1 MNAKSIAHQTST
13 KRRIT
18 NLDPSLLI
26 IPALLG
32 AGAVGTGLA
41 RRHQAKKLDHLLDA
55 RSSSVAE
62 LLDLQATVAAQIGAG
77 SFCER
82 VKLSGEIVCD
92 EPLTAP
98 WSGEPCVAY
107 VDTTTS
113 LVEVREERTTTDSE
127 GNSRTRVTW
136 ERREE
141 TLESFERRCTFALR
155 HGKQRMQIDPTA
167 AELDLETVFSD
178 VEPPTAPSTYNMRPL
193 GTCRNEAILRPNGMV
208 FVVAECSD
216 ANGSLTLKSPSG
228 NGLFVVNRGGEED
241 FTRSIRRWRRIWMA
255 STWALIGLVILMLFV
270 VSFS

>member
-1 MNAKSIAHQTST
+1 MPQSITHQTST

-26 IPALLG
+26 IPALVG
-32 AGAVGTGLA
+32 AGAIGTGLA
-41 RRHQAKKLDHLLDA
+41 RRHQAKKLDHLLEA

-62 LLDLQATVAAQIGAG
+62 LLDLQATVAAQMGAG

-92 EPLTAP
+92 EPLIAP
-98 WSGEPCVAY
+98 WSGEPCVAF
-107 VDTTTS
+107 VDITTS
-113 LVEVREERTTTDSE
+113 LMEVHQERTTTDSN
-127 GNSRTRVTW
+127 GNSRTSISW

-141 TLESFERRCTFALR
+141 TLESLERRCTFALR
-155 HGKQRMQIDPTA
+155 HGNQCMQIDPTA

-178 VEPPTAPSTYNMRPL
+178 LAPPTAPSTHNTRPL
-193 GTCRNEAILRPNGMV
+193 GTRRNEAILRPCGMV

-216 ANGSLTLKSPSG
+216 ANGSLTLKAPTG
-228 NGLFVVNRGGEED
+228 NGLFVVNRGSEEG
-241 FTRSIRRWRRIWMA
+241 FSRNIRRWRRIWMA
-255 STWALIGLVILMLFV
+255 STWTLVALAMLMLLL